1 MCYETV
7 TGEADLPQ
15 NVLVE
20 GKRVAKNLAALH
32 ARHEEKSESSEI
44 SMRRKALLRVCPVN
58 HCLLAPPLKT
68 CDDWQLR
75 TQLTQALD
83 HSALPDEEL
92 LAYIGRFQVDIARA
106 FLHPSK
112 KSDT

>member
-1 MCYETV
+1 MKIELRWRATQESNHY
-7 TGEADLPQ
+7 GLKLARLADLPQ
-15 NVLVE
+15 DVLAE

-32 ARHEEKSESSEI
+32 ARHEERNESSKI
-44 SMRRKALLRVCPVN
+44 SMRRKALSR
-58 HCLLAPPLKT
+58 T

-83 HSALPDEEL
+83 HSALSDEEL
-92 LAYIGRFQVDIARA
+92 LAYIGRFQVDIAKA

-112 KSDT
+112 ESDT